1 MASRRRGLQAAMALS
16 QHCRALSLRGH
27 RACATLPG
35 TRKSAV
41 PDRRMPM
48 SLPLQPVLA
57 HLEAGLDASIER
69 WKDLLRIPSIGT
81 DPAHRDA
88 TRRAAAWLVKQ
99 LQALGFEAAARGT
112 PGQPIVIGHHPGPD
126 GAGGPRVL
134 YYGHYDVQPPDPLH
148 LWDSPPFE
156 PTIVEAAHGPRMVA
170 RGAVDDKG
178 QLMTW
183 LEALHAWHGVHGT
196 LPLPVSVLIEGEEE
210 SGSPSLEPFLE
221 THRGELRADVCVVSD
236 TNMWNIETPALATL
250 LRGLLYTEIA
260 LSGPAH
266 DLHSGLYGGGVP
278 NPLNVLARMLGQL
291 HDVEGR
297 VQVPGFYEDVEELGD
312 DERRRLAGL
321 PFDEAAFLGGAGLT
335 APTGEA
341 GRSTLE
347 RIWTRPTCDINGI
360 WGGYTGPGS
369 KTVIPAQ
376 ASAKVSFRLVP
387 RQNPGKILAGL
398 RAFLATRTP
407 PDCRFDLTVHATAP
421 ALRIPTQSP
430 YVQAARR
437 ALEQVFPRPPVLIG
451 MGGSIPAVEAIKRLL
466 GIDALLL
473 GFGLADDRVH
483 SPNEKFEV
491 RCFTNG
497 IRTHATLLAEL
508 ATLA

>member
-1 MASRRRGLQAAMALS
+1 
-16 QHCRALSLRGH
+16 
-27 RACATLPG
+27 
-35 TRKSAV
+35 
-41 PDRRMPM
+41 M
-48 SLPLQPVLA
+48 SLPLEPVLA

-69 WKDLLRIPSIGT
+69 WKELLRIPSVGT
-81 DPAHRDA
+81 DPAHRGD
-88 TRRAAAWLVKQ
+88 TRRAAEWLVGQ
-99 LQALGFEAAARGT
+99 LRALGFDAAARDT
-112 PGQPIVIGHHPGPD
+112 PGAPIVVGHHRGPRA
-126 GAGGPRVL
+126 GGGPRVL
-134 YYGHYDVQPPDPLH
+134 YYGHYDVQPPDPLD

-156 PTIVEAAHGPRMVA
+156 PTIVEGAHGPRMVA

-183 LEALHAWHGVHGT
+183 LEALRAWHAAHGT
-196 LPLPVSVLIEGEEE
+196 LPVAVSVFVEGEEE
-210 SGSPSLEPFLE
+210 SGSPSLEPFLDS
-221 THRGELRADVCVVSD
+221 HRDELRADVCVVSD

-250 LRGLLYTEIA
+250 LRGLLYTEIT
-260 LSGPAH
+260 LFGPAH

-291 HDVEGR
+291 HDEGGR
-297 VQVPGFYEDVEELGD
+297 VELPGFYDDVEDLGED
-312 DERRRLAGL
+312 ARRRLAEL
-321 PFDEAAFLGGAGLT
+321 PFDEAAFLGSAGLT
-335 APTGEA
+335 VPTGEA

-369 KTVIPAQ
+369 KTLIPAK

-398 RAFLATRTP
+398 RGFLAERTP
-407 PDCRFDLTVHATAP
+407 ADCRFDLTVHATAA
-421 ALRIPTQSP
+421 ALRIPTDSP

-437 ALEQVFPRPPVLIG
+437 ALEQVFAQPPVLIG

-466 GIDALLL
+466 GIDSLLL

-483 SPNEKFEV
+483 SPNEKFEI
-491 RCFTNG
+491 RCFADG

-508 ATLA
+508 ARLA

>member
-1 MASRRRGLQAAMALS
+1 
-16 QHCRALSLRGH
+16 
-27 RACATLPG
+27 
-35 TRKSAV
+35 
-41 PDRRMPM
+41 MPM
-48 SLPLQPVLA
+48 SLPLEPVLA
-57 HLEAGLDASIER
+57 RLEASLDAAIER

-81 DPAHRDA
+81 DPAHRSD
-88 TRRAAAWLVKQ
+88 TRRAADWLVEQ
-99 LQALGFEAAARGT
+99 LQALGFDAAARDT
-112 PGQPIVIGHHPGPD
+112 TGQPIVVGHHPGP
-126 GAGGPRVL
+126 GAAAGPRVL
-134 YYGHYDVQPPDPLH
+134 YYGHYDVQPPDPLD

-156 PTIVEAAHGPRMVA
+156 PTIVDAAHGPRMVA

-183 LEALHAWHGVHGT
+183 LEALRAWHGVHGT
-196 LPLPVSVLIEGEEE
+196 LPLPVSVFVEGEEE

-221 THRGELRADVCVVSD
+221 RHRDELRAAVCVVSD

-250 LRGLLYTEIA
+250 LRGLLYVEIT

-291 HDVEGR
+291 HDGDGR
-297 VQVPGFYEDVEELGD
+297 VQVPGFYDDVEELGD
-312 DERRRLAGL
+312 EERRRLAAL
-321 PFDEAAFLGGAGLT
+321 PFDEAAFLGSAGLT
-335 APTGEA
+335 MPAGEA

-369 KTVIPAQ
+369 KTVIPAK

-387 RQNPGKILAGL
+387 AQSPGKILAGL
-398 RAFLATRTP
+398 REFLAARTP
-407 PDCRFDLTVHATAP
+407 ADCRFELSVHANAA
-421 ALRIPTQSP
+421 ALRIPTDSP
-430 YVQAARR
+430 YVEAARR
-437 ALEQVFPRPPVLIG
+437 ALERVFPQPPVLIG

-466 GIDALLL
+466 GMDALLL

-483 SPNEKFEV
+483 SPNEKFEI

-497 IRTHATLLAEL
+497 IRAHATLLAEL
-508 ATLA
+508 ARLS

>member
-1 MASRRRGLQAAMALS
+1 
-16 QHCRALSLRGH
+16 
-27 RACATLPG
+27 
-35 TRKSAV
+35 
-41 PDRRMPM
+41 M
-48 SLPLQPVLA
+48 SLPLDPVLA
-57 HLEAGLDASIER
+57 HLESGLDASIER

-81 DPAHRDA
+81 DPAHRDD
-88 TRRAAAWLVKQ
+88 TRRAADWLVEQ
-99 LQALGFEAAARGT
+99 LRSLSFEAAARDT
-112 PGQPIVIGHHPGPD
+112 AGQPIVVGHHPGPD

-134 YYGHYDVQPPDPLH
+134 YYGHYDVQPPDPVE
-148 LWDSPPFE
+148 LWHSPPFE

-183 LEALHAWHGVHGT
+183 LEALRAWQSVHGT
-196 LPLPVSVLIEGEEE
+196 LPLAVSVFVEGEEE

-221 THRGELRADVCVVSD
+221 SHRDELRADVCVVSD

-250 LRGLLYTEIA
+250 LRGLLYVEIT

-278 NPLNVLARMLGQL
+278 NPLNVLTRILGGL
-291 HDVEGR
+291 HDEEGR
-297 VQVPGFYEDVEELGD
+297 VQVPGFYDHVEELGEE
-312 DERRRLAGL
+312 ERRRLAAL
-321 PFDEAAFLGGAGLT
+321 PFDEAAFLGSTGLT
-335 APTGEA
+335 APAGEA

-369 KTVIPAQ
+369 KTVIPAK

-387 RQNPGKILAGL
+387 TQSPGKILAGF
-398 RAFLATRTP
+398 REFLAARTP
-407 PDCRFDLTVHATAP
+407 AGCRFELTVHGTAA
-421 ALRIPTQSP
+421 ALRVPTDSS

-437 ALEQVFPRPPVLIG
+437 ALEQVFPQPPVLIG
-451 MGGSIPAVEAIKRLL
+451 MGGSIPAVEAVKRLL

-491 RCFTNG
+491 RCFANG

-508 ATLA
+508 ARLG